1 MVGIRSH
8 GSGTSGGNPNF
19 RPPTEPIGPFDWAG
33 RQVKIQSSVGTL
45 QKRPLGQGS
54 EVSIRAVF
62 PRDRLRGEPSGKE
75 GRDCALDIC

>member
-19 RPPTEPIGPFDWAG
+19 RPPTESIGPFDWAG

-45 QKRPLGQGS
+45 Q
-54 EVSIRAVF
+54 
-62 PRDRLRGEPSGKE
+62 RDRSGRGLRYQSERYSQGIVSVVNRP
-75 GRDCALDIC
+75 GRKVGTAH